1 MGPGPKLSVSG
12 RGPCGPGPKGASS
25 ALGLGPCPWAWAH
38 GPGPMSWPTESLTV
52 SDSQILRISDSQIL
66 RTTTCRNVEC
76 LGARNGSPWL
86 ATGSR
91 WVEMNRTASR
101 KLFRHLPGSRTAR
114 DQENPRKKRKNLN
127 ILKIRTAGF
136 GAGVG
141 KRRICDQI
149 EELIGG
155 IGSKRNISEESGHPW
170 PPG

>member
-1 MGPGPKLSVSG
+1 MGGFRRFFVVSWQNKKRMFECPGG
-12 RGPCGPGPKGASS
+12 
-25 ALGLGPCPWAWAH
+25 
-38 GPGPMSWPTESLTV
+38 
-52 SDSQILRISDSQIL
+52 
-66 RTTTCRNVEC
+66 
-76 LGARNGSPWL
+76 RNGSPWL
-86 ATGSR
+86 AMGSR

-114 DQENPRKKRKNLN
+114 NQENPGEIRKNLN
-127 ILKIRTAGF
+127 FLKIRTAGF

-155 IGSKRNISEESGHPW
+155 IGSKQNISEEYGRPW